1 MRTGVAALLAAGAA
15 MGLIYGAHLALAGAG
30 QSPYRDQ
37 APEGRVR
44 PVGGPGAGGDVAAR
58 CGAPDAAH
66 HRHGPGGWRWRR
78 GRHPANCWP

>member
-37 APEGRVR
+37 APEAALR
-44 PVGGPGAGGDVAAR
+44 PRAAR
-58 CGAPDAAH
+58 C
-66 HRHGPGGWRWRR
+66 RW
-78 GRHPANCWP
+78 

>member
-15 MGLIYGAHLALAGAG
+15 MGLTYGAHLALAGAG

-37 APEGRVR
+37 GPEAASAA
-44 PVGGPGAGGDVAAR
+44 GGPGAGRDIAAG

-66 HRHGPGGWRWRR
+66 HRDRPGGRRWRR
-78 GRHPANCWP
+78 GRHPASCWP